1 MHKKAGDSK
10 NYCPAR
16 KNLQEF
22 PVKAAYKPDVT
33 IGSGKFRRYCFSKP
47 ETACTSG
54 KLLKSMRT
62 FGASKRAN
70 MPCFITAFTRQNH
83 QQ

>member
-1 MHKKAGDSK
+1 MLCSNSK

-54 KLLKSMRT
+54 KVLKSMRT